1 MPAED
6 HRPLPPGV
14 HIGFSLGSREE
25 VDRVRTEMVAGG
37 VGAAPLERDEDDY
50 VTFRCWDPDGTEIEL
65 FWDAQ

>member
-1 MPAED
+1 
-6 HRPLPPGV
+6 
-14 HIGFSLGSREE
+14 
-25 VDRVRTEMVAGG
+25 MVGGG